1 MSACCV
7 TVNRVGELQ
16 DELDNKEKE
25 RREEKLRNEERIK
38 ILEKRYVQ
46 F

>member
-1 MSACCV
+1 MPACCV

-25 RREEKLRNEERIK
+25 HREERLRSNERIK